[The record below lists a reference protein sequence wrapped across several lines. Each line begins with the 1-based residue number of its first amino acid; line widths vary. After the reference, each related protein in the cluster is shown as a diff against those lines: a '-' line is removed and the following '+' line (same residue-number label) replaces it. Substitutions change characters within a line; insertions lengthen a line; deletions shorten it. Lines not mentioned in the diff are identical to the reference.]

1 MENKEKDKVNH
12 GPSGM
17 DHAEQY
23 ESENPSLFDRFES
36 EQHVDP
42 IPMEDLNEEKK
53 EEKNKE
59 ETKHTSSTEK
69 KYKVDFE

>member
-1 MENKEKDKVNH
+1 MTDRKPDGN

-17 DHAEQY
+17 DHPEQY
-23 ESENPSLFDRFES
+23 KTDEESLFDRFES
-36 EQHVDP
+36 EQTVDP
-42 IPMEDLNEEKK
+42 IPVEELNEKVLD
-53 EEKNKE
+53 EKNKE